1 MRSTLR
7 TLTFGLAATL
17 AGGLS
22 AQYPYGINVYGIIAG
37 CTPGQ
42 TVNIQTVQG
51 TQPAYNFDVTVDP
64 NNCSFMADLGVSTEL
79 AWVQVSTQC
88 NGQVIT
94 LYDSA
99 SFTFLG
105 DSAMMQFTMTCGG
118 GGAYDCNGVLNG
130 PDMPGTACD
139 DGDPMTF
146 NDLWTP
152 NCVCTGSD
160 TTAVYDCLF
169 IPNGPNLPG
178 TPCTTF
184 FGTPGVWNLD
194 CVCVGDTNNNILD
207 CLGLLN
213 GPNMPGTACDD
224 NDPSTTVSWWSL
236 DCVCTSDTGGTL
248 YDCLQIPNGPNLPGT
263 PSVIPGTTI
272 EGTWSN
278 ACVCVA
284 NNTDPCQADFWVL
297 QAYGQDSLP
306 VPYEL
311 WVWNLSTGG
320 NGDLSYLWS
329 FGDGTS
335 STDPYPSHTYSGNG
349 PYVLCLTIT
358 DNNSCTS
365 THCDSISIDGDGMYT
380 GMIGGEGD
388 RQDGFTINVQNP
400 NAATAVEEMSSGD
413 MALWPNP
420 VADELN
426 VALNSAL
433 RGTAIITVIDLNGRV
448 VLNERHALNGRTQ
461 MRLATE
467 ALEPG
472 MYTLRIT
479 DGARTVASQ
488 RFVKAN

>member
-1 MRSTLR
+1 MSNTFRAFTFCLTSCLLGSTIAQNPHE
-7 TLTFGLAATL
+7 LTVFGT
-17 AGGLS
+17 
-22 AQYPYGINVYGIIAG
+22 VTG
-37 CTPGQ
+37 CLPGQ
-42 TVNIQTVQG
+42 TVNIQTIPG
-51 TQPAYNFDVTVDP
+51 TSPAYDIEVPINAD
-64 NNCSFMADLGVSTEL
+64 NCSFFAVLWIESDTASVEGSTI
-79 AWVQVSTQC
+79 C
-88 NGQVIT
+88 NGQLVT
-94 LYDSA
+94 ANDAVAFSALVDSGFVGLWL
-99 SFTFLG
+99 SCNTSTDPDCFG
-105 DSAMMQFTMTCGG
+105 IPGG
-118 GGAYDCNGVLNG
+118 PNQ
-130 PDMPGTACD
+130 PGYICFD
-139 DGDPMTF
+139 DLHRFGIW
-146 NDLWTP
+146 NDA
-152 NCVCTGSD
+152 CVCIIDSLPL
-160 TTAVYDCLF
+160 DCSG

-178 TPCTTF
+178 TPC
-184 FGTPGVWNLD
+184 
-194 CVCVGDTNNNILD
+194 
-207 CLGLLN
+207 
-213 GPNMPGTACDD
+213 
-224 NDPSTTVSWWSL
+224 
-236 DCVCTSDTGGTL
+236 
-248 YDCLQIPNGPNLPGT
+248 
-263 PSVIPGTTI
+263 VIPGTII